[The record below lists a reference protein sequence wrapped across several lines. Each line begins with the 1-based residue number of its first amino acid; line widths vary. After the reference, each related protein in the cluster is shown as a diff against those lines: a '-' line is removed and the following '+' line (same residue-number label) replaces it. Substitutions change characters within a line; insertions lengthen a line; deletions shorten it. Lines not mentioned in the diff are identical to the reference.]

1 MGFNEPIVMLGSS
14 FLYEEGEG
22 ADEDLRDNLPLPLAQ
37 CPAGGVR
44 DGTLLTLEDF
54 TQKLNVSNFVPHIHI
69 LSSLFSSSNP
79 LFYALFSTFERKNGT
94 LDNIHASISTIC
106 IQKPLHWRK

>member
-22 ADEDLRDNLPLPLAQ
+22 ADEDLRDNLPLPLTQ

-69 LSSLFSSSNP
+69 LSP
-79 LFYALFSTFERKNGT
+79 LR
-94 LDNIHASISTIC
+94 IHYFMHYLVRLRE
-106 IQKPLHWRK
+106 KMGL